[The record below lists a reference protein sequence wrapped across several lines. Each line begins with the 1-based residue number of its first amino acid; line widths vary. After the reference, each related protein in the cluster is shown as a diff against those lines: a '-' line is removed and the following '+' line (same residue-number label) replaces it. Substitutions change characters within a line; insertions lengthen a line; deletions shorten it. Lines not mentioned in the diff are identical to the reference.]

1 MDISSIRMLVGEA
14 NPDLFKALTFGH
26 LRGLQDGEL
35 YELIHEHT
43 FEIPLGT
50 WIFRCFLDKARDALK
65 DKLARELVESF
76 ERPQDYKAVQRLA
89 FYLNKLFDFC
99 SQPCQR
105 LIATTLLRSEKRS
118 CRKYAYSK
126 RLEDVGEDLAEL
138 AWDRAKGKTDD
149 ERSFI
154 HTAAYHYSD
163 SFIERHFRELT
174 AASGAEEYQLRKL
187 FSRKRYIET
196 QEWLW
201 LESNL
206 PITFVYLA
214 ALRGHTLSDE
224 QCISL
229 YRTAR
234 MAEVAKNSWRFPED
248 VLAHGY
254 NGLLL
259 WCFARM
265 NKWSVVR
272 SLLADLSSGSDV
284 A

>member
-1 MDISSIRMLVGEA
+1 MRLSRA
-14 NPDLFKALTFGH
+14 N
-26 LRGLQDGEL
+26 
-35 YELIHEHT
+35 
-43 FEIPLGT
+43 IPLASEDRTHSQAISPSPHYNLAPHFWPGF
-50 WIFRCFLDKARDALK
+50 INLQHFRHSRW
-65 DKLARELVESF
+65 RNPV
-76 ERPQDYKAVQRLA
+76 RLS
-89 FYLNKLFDFC
+89 K
-99 SQPCQR
+99 SG
-105 LIATTLLRSEKRS
+105 EKRS

-126 RLEDVGEDLAEL
+126 KLEDVGEDLAEL

-163 SFIERHFRELT
+163 SFIERPFRELS
-174 AASGAEEYQLRKL
+174 AASGAEGYQLRKL
-187 FSRKRYIET
+187 FSRKGYIET

-234 MAEVAKNSWRFPED
+234 MAEVAKDSWRLPED
-248 VLAHGY
+248 VLAHGGY

-272 SLLADLSSGSDV
+272 S
-284 A
+284 

>member
-1 MDISSIRMLVGEA
+1 MDISSIRTLVDEA
-14 NPDLFKALTFGH
+14 NRDLFKTLTFGH

-50 WIFRCFLDKARDALK
+50 WILRCFLDKACVELK
-65 DKLARELVESF
+65 DTLARELVGSF
-76 ERPQDYKAVQRLA
+76 QHAHNHKSVQRLA
-89 FYLNKLFDFC
+89 FYLNKLFDLC

-138 AWDRAKGKTDD
+138 AWERAKGKTDD
-149 ERSFI
+149 ERPFI

-234 MAEVAKNSWRFPED
+234 MAEVAKDSWRFPED